1 MLKKFFLKLLVILVR
16 ALSASLFWF
25 ILLPLFLSPIYAE
38 RLPFK
43 IYTTENGLP
52 QNLANRVVRD
62 SHGFL
67 WFCTEDGLS
76 RFDGQNFVNYDP
88 ADGLPHPQIN
98 HILEARDGTFW
109 LATNGGGV
117 AYFDSAPKQPL
128 PDAAAASSFQTISI
142 AGSSEKNLNPNRV
155 NYLFQDQAGT
165 IWAGTFVG
173 LFRLEKRDEN
183 LSFQRVALPLNNAP
197 VSVRGF
203 SESRNGDLWMWSMNG
218 VFRRHAD
225 GRITHYSI
233 HPTANY
239 DPIRG
244 IVFDEKGRI
253 WIAHEQA
260 GLFVLDEN
268 GLAKIESASPS
279 ENYSSSELKPV
290 LTAWFGKAKG
300 LVNDQIFSLF
310 QSSDHHLWVGTS
322 TGLSEFDGVN
332 FRNYTT
338 AQGLPETPYNWLAED
353 VDGNLWATT
362 NQGAIKFTRHGFVTF
377 HQTEGLGVRG
387 VRVLWENA
395 DGKLWAVT
403 PDGKFHQLAGENFVS
418 AESLLPSGTTFDFPQ
433 NIIQGG
439 FGEIW
444 AATKNGLFRFPKIE
458 GLADLQKAVPQKIK
472 GLGGDF
478 VMHVFEDL
486 QHDIWI
492 SLDNT
497 EPRLIRWERAT
508 KTSQGF
514 GQNENF
520 PPNFTASAFAE
531 DSSGT
536 MWVGSTSGGVVRYRN
551 KQFDFFTVDD
561 GVPPGQVQDLFFDET
576 GQLWIATRGGGVGKV
591 TETNSEKPVFSRLT
605 TKDGIASDNVT
616 CIIEDSVGNI
626 YIGTGRG
633 LNWLDSATGRIGL
646 YTTIDGLNDNK
657 IEIAVRDRNGALWFG
672 TANSLARFAPQ
683 PPQIFVPP
691 PIFITKLQI
700 AGNNLPLSEIGQTE
714 VGEFELGAG
723 NNQIMIEFSGIN
735 FNAGQTLRFQ
745 YKLVGTEENWSAP
758 TLARTVNFAHL
769 APGNYQF
776 LVQAVTPDGKM
787 SQKPATVNFKI
798 LSPLYLRWWFVLG
811 LIALIGFVIYTLYRN
826 RITRLL
832 ELERVRTR
840 IATDLHDDIGA
851 NLTRIALLSE
861 VANQQTGNGNQ
872 KNLLPSIA
880 DIARE
885 SVDSMND
892 IVWAISPNHDRLLDL
907 TRRMRQHAEEIF
919 TYREID
925 LEFNAPPSETDLKL
939 SVGVRRDLLLIF
951 KEAVN
956 NAARHSGCSQVK
968 IDFRVENSML
978 SLCVADNG
986 RGFDHL
992 QESDGQGLRSMAR
1005 RAEVLGGKFKVDSR
1019 QKNGTSILFELAL
1032 HKTKQT

>member
-1 MLKKFFLKLLVILVR
+1 MSDGTHLKQFKKIFHQRFLLLVWL
-16 ALSASLFWF
+16 ASV
-25 ILLPLFLSPIYAE
+25 LFLTLSLKAE

-43 IYTTENGLP
+43 IYTTENGLS

-76 RFDGQNFVNYDP
+76 RFDGNNFVNYDT

-128 PDAAAASSFQTISI
+128 ADSADSQSFKTVTI
-142 AGSSEKNLNPNRV
+142 AGLPEKNLDPNRV
-155 NYLFQDQAGT
+155 NYLFQDRQET

-173 LFRLEKRDEN
+173 LFRLEKADEN
-183 LSFQRVALPLNNAP
+183 FNFQRVALPPNNAT

-203 SESRNGDLWMWSMNG
+203 RESLNGDLWMWSMNG
-218 VFRRHAD
+218 VFRRRTD
-225 GRITHYSI
+225 GRINHYSI
-233 HPTANY
+233 QPTANY

-244 IVFDEKGRI
+244 IVFDAQGRI

-268 GLAKIESASPS
+268 QLSKIETASPK
-279 ENYSSSELKPV
+279 ENYSSFELKPSLV
-290 LTAWFGKAKG
+290 AWFGKNEG
-300 LVNDQIFSLF
+300 LTDNRIYALF
-310 QSSDHHLWVGTS
+310 QSSDKHLWVGTS
-322 TGLSEFDGVN
+322 TGLSEFDGAN
-332 FRNYTT
+332 FRNYTA

-353 VDGNLWATT
+353 VNGNLWATT

-377 HQTEGLGVRG
+377 QQTEGLGVRG
-387 VRVLWENA
+387 VRVLWETA
-395 DGKLWAVT
+395 AGELRALT

-418 AESLLPSGTTFDFPQ
+418 AEPLLPSGTTFDFPQ
-433 NIIQGG
+433 NVIQDG

-444 AATKNGLFRFPKIE
+444 AATKNGLFRFPRIAQ
-458 GLADLQKAVPQKIK
+458 LFDLQKIAPSKIEN
-472 GLGGDF
+472 LPSDF
-478 VMHVFEDL
+478 VMHVYEDL
-486 QHDIWI
+486 RHDIWI
-492 SLDNT
+492 SLTNT
-497 EPRLIRWERAT
+497 EQKLARWERAT
-508 KTSQGF
+508 NSLHFF
-514 GQNENF
+514 GEGENF

-531 DSSGT
+531 DASGT
-536 MWVGSTSGGVVRYRN
+536 IWIGSIGGGIVRYRN
-551 KQFDFFTVDD
+551 KQFDFFTGDD
-561 GVPPGQVQDLFFDET
+561 GVPTGQVQDLFFDKT
-576 GQLWIATRGGGVGKV
+576 GRLWIATKGGGVGKV
-591 TETNSEKPVFSRLT
+591 AEVNNEKPAFSRLT

-616 CIIEDSVGNI
+616 CVIEDVVGNI

-633 LNWLDSATGRIGL
+633 LNWIDSTSERIGL
-646 YTTIDGLNDNK
+646 YTTIDGLNDSK
-657 IEIAVRDRNGALWFG
+657 IEIALRDQNDTLWFG
-672 TANSLARFAPQ
+672 TANSLARFTPLSPQ
-683 PPQIFVPP
+683 TFTPP

-714 VGEFELGAG
+714 VGEFELDAD
-723 NNQIMIEFSGIN
+723 NNQVMIEFSGIN

-745 YKLVGTEENWSAP
+745 HKLVGTEENWSAP
-758 TLARTVNFAHL
+758 TLTRTVNFANL

-787 SQKPATVNFKI
+787 SQKPAAVSFKI
-798 LSPLYLRWWFVLG
+798 LPPLYLRWWFLLAVL
-811 LIALIGFVIYTLYRN
+811 LFVGIIIYAFYRS
-826 RITRLL
+826 RLARFL

-861 VANQQTGNGNQ
+861 VANQPTGNGNR

-925 LEFNAPPSETDLKL
+925 LEFNAPPSETNLKL
-939 SVGVRRDLLLIF
+939 SVGVRRDLLMIF

-956 NAARHSGCSQVK
+956 NAARHSDCSKVK
-968 IDFRVENSML
+968 IDFCLENSML
-978 SLCVADNG
+978 SLRVADNG
-986 RGFDHL
+986 RGFDDS
-992 QESDGQGLRSMAR
+992 QESDGQGLRSMSR
-1005 RAEVLGGKFKVDSR
+1005 RAEFLGGKFKLDSS
-1019 QKNGTSILFELAL
+1019 QKNGTSIEFELAL
-1032 HKTKQT
+1032 QKTKRT